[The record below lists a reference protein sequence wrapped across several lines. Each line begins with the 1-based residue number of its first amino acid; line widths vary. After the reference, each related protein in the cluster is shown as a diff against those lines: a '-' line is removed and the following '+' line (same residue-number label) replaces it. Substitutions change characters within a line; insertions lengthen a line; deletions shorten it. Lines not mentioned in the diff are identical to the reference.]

1 MSDFQLETSNWLDLK
16 VATKNSRCVPKALK
30 NARILNVNVATF
42 RAKSKD
48 GGKVLRDKLERIG
61 MELPS
66 GLFSPKMVAM
76 KIGLNQMH

>member
-1 MSDFQLETSNWLDLK
+1 M
-16 VATKNSRCVPKALK
+16 C
-30 NARILNVNVATF
+30 

-66 GLFSPKMVAM
+66 GLFLNFFFFFQA
-76 KIGLNQMH
+76 IGKLVKKGLDQMH

>member
-1 MSDFQLETSNWLDLK
+1 MS
-16 VATKNSRCVPKALK
+16 
-30 NARILNVNVATF
+30 

-66 GLFSPKMVAM
+66 GLF
-76 KIGLNQMH
+76 LNWSKEG

>member
-1 MSDFQLETSNWLDLK
+1 MS
-16 VATKNSRCVPKALK
+16 
-30 NARILNVNVATF
+30 

-66 GLFSPKMVAM
+66 GLFLNFFFQAIGELVKR
-76 KIGLNQMH
+76 GLNQINQMCFLRAEESSQRDASDQLS

>member
-1 MSDFQLETSNWLDLK
+1 MSHSWISK
-16 VATKNSRCVPKALK
+16 VAKKFGCVQKTHK
-30 NARILNVNVATF
+30 KCKDQVNVAIF